1 MANGGTLAAARERKN
16 QCLAES
22 KANSTTVPT
31 RSSSPA
37 STQSTL
43 AAHSLHS
50 IESQTAIS
58 LSSDDDLPSSISLPA
73 ARSNSKRKLDS
84 AAEVRA
90 SSEGPRQKPGPK
102 PRPKVVPK
110 KGKPVKTIVLM
121 VPEATSEGSQRLAIQ
136 ATISFEDALELIHET
151 IGCVS
156 VVQKPTANQ
165 NPQQP
170 IFALSTTGMVLVTDA
185 IIEEG
190 SRRAA
195 ESAGTSFTAPR
206 CDRTRCNYIQPYDTV
221 SINGTSGE
229 PIDDRLPSTKQR
241 ENAGTFYIQPY
252 DTVSTNGTSGEPIDI
267 ALKRHISLKT

>member
-1 MANGGTLAAARERKN
+1 MANGGTLAAARERKS

-84 AAEVRA
+84 AAVLSDDA
-90 SSEGPRQKPGPK
+90 SNVIAK
-102 PRPKVVPK
+102 PRKEESTCV
-110 KGKPVKTIVLM
+110 GLAIVLM

-165 NPQQP
+165 KS
-170 IFALSTTGMVLVTDA
+170 ATTNLRTIDNWDGF
-185 IIEEG
+185 G
-190 SRRAA
+190 HRCHYRRRNNLIV
-195 ESAGTSFTAPR
+195 TAPR

-241 ENAGTFYIQPY
+241 ENAGTLCVQRCGNLRVTVPRRDAVIFNRMTRCQPMERLESQL
-252 DTVSTNGTSGEPIDI
+252 T
-267 ALKRHISLKT
+267 LH